1 MSKYITRYGSMRLLG
16 VLATRSEDQ
25 YARGDRVVVRTNR
38 GLETGEVL
46 REASENAIKQ
56 MKNPSNGQILRRMSQ
71 DDSAELE
78 RLQDQQKD
86 YFRRSQQ
93 IVARLELKMELAEV
107 EKLFG
112 GERLIIYYISEDR
125 VDFRELVKEL
135 AAEFQMRI
143 EMRQIGVRDEA
154 KLLADYGDCGKP
166 VCCNTHLMQMPPV
179 SMKMAKLQK
188 ATLDP
193 TKISGRC
200 GRLKCCLRYEYDT
213 YVSLKEDLP
222 HSGTEVITS
231 SGRGK
236 ILNQEILS
244 QQLLV
249 ELESGRRLMLHVSE
263 ILTTLDRKSPDYEEQ
278 VAEGE
283 RLLASVKTDEIEM
296 ALDSLTSDVNTG
308 DLSEDDKSRRGKG
321 KRRRRRR
328 SSKGQKKSQQG
339 SSESGVEDKKN
350 TSGGPASSGNRKKR
364 RRRRR
369 RRSDNKPSQNPEG
382 GEST

>member
-56 MKNPSNGQILRRMSQ
+56 MKNPSNGQILRRMSLE
-71 DDSAELE
+71 DSAELE

-86 YFRRSQQ
+86 YFKRSQQ

-222 HSGTEVITS
+222 PSGTEVITS

-283 RLLASVKTDEIEM
+283 RLLASVKTDEVEM
-296 ALDSLTSDVNTG
+296 ALDSLTSEVNTG

-321 KRRRRRR
+321 ERRRRRR
-328 SSKGQKKSQQG
+328 NSKGQKKSQQG
-339 SSESGVEDKKN
+339 SSESGAEDKKN
-350 TSGGPASSGNRKKR
+350 TSGGPSSSGNGKKK

-369 RRSDNKPSQNPEG
+369 RRSDNKPRQNPKG

>member
-56 MKNPSNGQILRRMSQ
+56 MKNPSNGQILRKMSLE
-71 DDSAELE
+71 DSAELE

-86 YFRRSQQ
+86 YFKRSQQ

-222 HSGTEVITS
+222 PSGTEVITS

-283 RLLASVKTDEIEM
+283 RLLASVKTDEVEM

-328 SSKGQKKSQQG
+328 NSKGQKKSQQG
-339 SSESGVEDKKN
+339 SSESGAEDKKN
-350 TSGGPASSGNRKKR
+350 TSGGPSSSGNGKKK

>member
-56 MKNPSNGQILRRMSQ
+56 MKNPSNGQILRRMSLE
-71 DDSAELE
+71 DSAELE

-86 YFRRSQQ
+86 YFKRSQQ

-222 HSGTEVITS
+222 PSGTEVITS

-283 RLLASVKTDEIEM
+283 RLLASVKTDEVEM

-321 KRRRRRR
+321 KRRRRHRN
-328 SSKGQKKSQQG
+328 SKGQKKSQQG
-339 SSESGVEDKKN
+339 SSESGAEDKKN
-350 TSGGPASSGNRKKR
+350 TSGGPSSSGNGKKK

>member
-56 MKNPSNGQILRRMSQ
+56 MKNPSNGQILRRMSLE
-71 DDSAELE
+71 DSAELE

-86 YFRRSQQ
+86 YFKRSQQ

-222 HSGTEVITS
+222 PSGTEVITS

-283 RLLASVKTDEIEM
+283 RLLASVKTDEVEM

-308 DLSEDDKSRRGKG
+308 DLSEDDKSPRGKG

-328 SSKGQKKSQQG
+328 HSKGQKKSQQG
-339 SSESGVEDKKN
+339 SSESGAEDKKN
-350 TSGGPASSGNRKKR
+350 TSGGPSSSGNGKKK

>member
-16 VLATRSEDQ
+16 VLGTRGEEQ
-25 YARGDRVVVRTNR
+25 YSRGDQVVVRTNR

-46 REASENAIKQ
+46 CEATETAIQQ
-56 MKNPSNGQILRRMSQ
+56 MPNPSTGQIIRMMSLE
-71 DDSAELE
+71 DRVELD
-78 RLQDQQKD
+78 RVQDQQKD
-86 YFRRSQQ
+86 YFQRSQL
-93 IVARLELKMELAEV
+93 IVAKHELDMELAEV

-213 YVSLKEDLP
+213 YVSLKEELP
-222 HSGTEVITS
+222 RSGTEVITS

-249 ELESGRRLMLHVSE
+249 ELESGRRVMLHVSE
-263 ILTTLDRKSPDYEEQ
+263 ILTTLDRKSADYQQQ

-283 RLLASVKTDEIEM
+283 HLLAEARMDEIDT
-296 ALDSLTSDVNTG
+296 ALHSFTSAIETDQSTG
-308 DLSEDDKSRRGKG
+308 DASGGRSQR
-321 KRRRRRR
+321 KRRRKRNRKGRRKSQED
-328 SSKGQKKSQQG
+328 SSKLESQDKNSNLGVPVDSRQQKKKGRRQG
-339 SSESGVEDKKN
+339 RNRNQN
-350 TSGGPASSGNRKKR
+350 T
-364 RRRRR
+364 
-369 RRSDNKPSQNPEG
+369 EG
-382 GEST
+382 GNPI

>member
-56 MKNPSNGQILRRMSQ
+56 MKNPSNGQILRRMSLE
-71 DDSAELE
+71 DSAELE

-86 YFRRSQQ
+86 YFKRSQQ

-222 HSGTEVITS
+222 PSGTEVITS

-283 RLLASVKTDEIEM
+283 RLLASVKTDEVEM

-328 SSKGQKKSQQG
+328 NSKGQKKSQQG
-339 SSESGVEDKKN
+339 SSESGAEDKKN
-350 TSGGPASSGNRKKR
+350 TSGGPSSSGNGKKK

-369 RRSDNKPSQNPEG
+369 RRSDNKPRQNPEG

>member
-56 MKNPSNGQILRRMSQ
+56 MKNPSNGQILRRMSL

-86 YFRRSQQ
+86 YFKRSQQ

-222 HSGTEVITS
+222 PSGTEVITS

-283 RLLASVKTDEIEM
+283 RLLASAKTDEVEM
-296 ALDSLTSDVNTG
+296 ALDSLTSEVNTG

-328 SSKGQKKSQQG
+328 NSKGQKKSQQG
-339 SSESGVEDKKN
+339 SSESGAEDKKN
-350 TSGGPASSGNRKKR
+350 TSGGPSSSGNGKKKR

-369 RRSDNKPSQNPEG
+369 RSHNKPSQNPEG

>member
-56 MKNPSNGQILRRMSQ
+56 MKNPSNGQILRRMSLE
-71 DDSAELE
+71 DSAELE

-86 YFRRSQQ
+86 YFKRSQQ

-222 HSGTEVITS
+222 PSGTEVITS

-283 RLLASVKTDEIEM
+283 RLLASVKTDEVEM

-328 SSKGQKKSQQG
+328 NSKGQKKSQQG
-339 SSESGVEDKKN
+339 SSESGAEDKKN
-350 TSGGPASSGNRKKR
+350 TSGGPSSSGNGKKK

-369 RRSDNKPSQNPEG
+369 RRSDNKPSQNPKG

>member
-1 MSKYITRYGSMRLLG
+1 MRLLG
-16 VLATRSEDQ
+16 VLGTRNEEQ
-25 YARGDRVVVRTNR
+25 FTRGDRVVVRTNR

-46 REASENAIKQ
+46 CEATENAIRQ
-56 MKNPSNGQILRRMSQ
+56 MKNPSNGQIIRFMSTE
-71 DDSAELE
+71 DRLELE
-78 RLQDQQKD
+78 KLQAQQLD
-86 YFRRSQQ
+86 YFKRSQQ
-93 IVARLELKMELAEV
+93 IVAQYDLDMELAEV

-112 GERLIIYYISEDR
+112 GERLIVYYISEDR
-125 VDFRELVKEL
+125 VDFRELVKAL
-135 AAEFQMRI
+135 ATEFQMRI

-213 YVSLKEDLP
+213 YVSLREELP
-222 HSGTEVITS
+222 RSGTEVITN

-263 ILTTLDRKSPDYEEQ
+263 ILTTLDRKAPDYEQQ

-283 RLLASVKTDEIEM
+283 RLLAAARADEM
-296 ALDSLTSDVNTG
+296 DLALDTLATES
-308 DLSEDDKSRRGKG
+308 DLSDAQEEDTGRQRKGKSRRR
-321 KRRRRRR
+321 KRNR
-328 SSKGQKKSQQG
+328 KGQRKRQDG
-339 SSESGVEDKKN
+339 SPEPVSKDKNN
-350 TSGGPASSGNRKKR
+350 TSADSSAKETAGGNRNKKR

-369 RRSDNKPSQNPEG
+369 RRGGDRKPNQNAEG
-382 GEST
+382 GNTT